1 MGCFTTGTQIQ
12 MHEGVKSI
20 EEVEIGDIVKSFDVG
35 TSSVVDSKVTKTYVH
50 TDRYYMI
57 LNGNI
62 KTTSVH
68 PFYTDG
74 KWVEAGDLSIGDKI
88 LHVDGLEHTIETIE
102 LSDEQVTVY
111 NIEVGGT
118 HNYFAE
124 GYLVHNKC
132 FRSRVKV
139 LLEDGSLKNIED
151 IEIGEKL
158 IGKDG
163 EINEVIDF
171 HRPTLG
177 QFNDKL
183 STPLKMTSING
194 GEFDVSQDHIF
205 MTSDG
210 WKTPTAEKCKILHSN
225 VLESEGI
232 EDIKDLQIGDKI
244 VTPNGL
250 EEVTSIEFKNEDS
263 DLQLYNFVLKGSK
276 TYYVVMDGHDKPML
290 VHNKGPESLGVEEAV
305 TISGSLDN
313 LYRVSH
319 GNMQVGDKVLAA
331 NIEGLPDSDI
341 AEEFLLWEYTGSI
354 ADVITLVTAS
364 IESLT
369 PSSHSEWLVMDC
381 NNGRDDTFKIT
392 LDHPLLAKSGSIW
405 AFEYP
410 GDIDTSYKLVS
421 SSLEEVSINSI
432 TSVTSSIDTGS
443 FTRFDIEPQD
453 TYFADDILVHN

>member
-68 PFYTDG
+68 PFYSDG
-74 KWVEAGDLSIGDKI
+74 NWVEAGDLSIGDKI
-88 LHVDGLEHTIETIE
+88 LHVDGLEHTIDTIE
-102 LSDEQVTVY
+102 LSDESVTVY
-111 NIEVGGT
+111 NFEVDET

-124 GYLVHNKC
+124 GY
-132 FRSRVKV
+132 
-139 LLEDGSLKNIED
+139 
-151 IEIGEKL
+151 
-158 IGKDG
+158 
-163 EINEVIDF
+163 
-171 HRPTLG
+171 
-177 QFNDKL
+177 
-183 STPLKMTSING
+183 
-194 GEFDVSQDHIF
+194 
-205 MTSDG
+205 
-210 WKTPTAEKCKILHSN
+210 
-225 VLESEGI
+225 
-232 EDIKDLQIGDKI
+232 
-244 VTPNGL
+244 
-250 EEVTSIEFKNEDS
+250 
-263 DLQLYNFVLKGSK
+263 
-276 TYYVVMDGHDKPML
+276 L

-364 IESLT
+364 IESLS

-392 LDHPLLAKSGSIW
+392 PDHPLLAKSGSIW

>member
-1 MGCFTTGTQIQ
+1 

-194 GEFDVSQDHIF
+194 GGFDVSQDHIF
-205 MTSDG
+205 MTSDD

-290 VHNKGPESLGVEEAV
+290 VHNKEPVSLGVEEAV

-392 LDHPLLAKSGSIW
+392 LYHPLLAKSGSIW

>member
-194 GEFDVSQDHIF
+194 GGFDVSQDHIF
-205 MTSDG
+205 MTSDD

-290 VHNKGPESLGVEEAV
+290 VHNKEPVSLGVEEAV

-319 GNMQVGDKVLAA
+319 
-331 NIEGLPDSDI
+331 
-341 AEEFLLWEYTGSI
+341 
-354 ADVITLVTAS
+354 
-364 IESLT
+364 
-369 PSSHSEWLVMDC
+369 
-381 NNGRDDTFKIT
+381 
-392 LDHPLLAKSGSIW
+392 
-405 AFEYP
+405 
-410 GDIDTSYKLVS
+410 
-421 SSLEEVSINSI
+421 
-432 TSVTSSIDTGS
+432 
-443 FTRFDIEPQD
+443 
-453 TYFADDILVHN
+453 

>member
-1 MGCFTTGTQIQ
+1 M
-12 MHEGVKSI
+12 KSYKLMW
-20 EEVEIGDIVKSFDVG
+20 G
-35 TSSVVDSKVTKTYVH
+35 
-50 TDRYYMI
+50 
-57 LNGNI
+57 
-62 KTTSVH
+62 
-68 PFYTDG
+68 G
-74 KWVEAGDLSIGDKI
+74 KYN
-88 LHVDGLEHTIETIE
+88 
-102 LSDEQVTVY
+102 TV
-111 NIEVGGT
+111 IP
-118 HNYFAE
+118 
-124 GYLVHNKC
+124 KM
-132 FRSRVKV
+132 
-139 LLEDGSLKNIED
+139 
-151 IEIGEKL
+151 EK
-158 IGKDG
+158 
-163 EINEVIDF
+163 
-171 HRPTLG
+171 
-177 QFNDKL
+177 
-183 STPLKMTSING
+183 NG
-194 GEFDVSQDHIF
+194 G
-205 MTSDG
+205 
-210 WKTPTAEKCKILHSN
+210 
-225 VLESEGI
+225 
-232 EDIKDLQIGDKI
+232 
-244 VTPNGL
+244 
-250 EEVTSIEFKNEDS
+250 
-263 DLQLYNFVLKGSK
+263 
-276 TYYVVMDGHDKPML
+276 PM
-290 VHNKGPESLGVEEAV
+290 SLGVEEAV

-392 LDHPLLAKSGSIW
+392 LYHPLLAKSGSIW